1 MMRFALADLPV
12 PLQADLRPSG
22 VDVVCTGVSTDTR
35 SLQPG
40 DLFVALRGANFDG
53 HDFAEQAARAGASAL
68 LVDKAL
74 PLDVA
79 QLVVADTL
87 RAYCRLASWWRLQ
100 WSGLLI
106 AITGSAGKT
115 TVKELLA
122 ALCAGAGATLYSEAN
137 NNNRIGV
144 AQTLLRL
151 RPEHEYAVV
160 EIGASEPGEIAAS
173 ASLAKP
179 AMAIITNIAAAHL
192 QGFGS
197 LAGVAA
203 EKAQLLHYLDSNGSA
218 FLPLD
223 SEHYDYLRSE
233 AGGRRVLSFSLNDAR
248 ADAYASSAQC
258 SLEGSSCK
266 MHYRDQELE
275 LRTNLLGEHNLLNAL
290 VASFVACELGL
301 PTTLIQQRLRQVEH
315 VQQRMQLRVVAG
327 LKVVL
332 DCYNANPHSTR
343 AALDFLQQQSETN
356 KYAVL
361 GDMLE
366 LGDTADVEHQQLG
379 HDLARMNLSAV
390 YALGPLMNL
399 AIEQMHQAGAS
410 NARACATYSE
420 LQDLVRELLLAVEPE
435 TSIILIKASRSMRLE
450 RIWDFIYQQRE
461 TIG

>member
-1 MMRFALADLPV
+1 MRFALTDLPV
-12 PLQADLRPSG
+12 PLAADLHPSG
-22 VDVVCTGVSTDTR
+22 VNLVCTGVSTDTR
-35 SLQPG
+35 TLQPG

-53 HDFAEQAARAGASAL
+53 HDFAEPAMRAGASAL
-68 LVDKAL
+68 LVDKEQ

-79 QLVVADTL
+79 QLVVADSL

-122 ALCAGAGATLYSEAN
+122 ALCASATLYSEAN

-160 EIGASEPGEIAAS
+160 EIGASEPGEIAAG

-258 SLEGSSCK
+258 SLEGSSCR
-266 MHYRDQELE
+266 MHCREQELE

-290 VASFVACELGL
+290 LASFVASEVGL

-343 AALDFLQQQSETN
+343 AALDFLQQQNEVH

>member
-1 MMRFALADLPV
+1 MRFALTDLPV
-12 PLQADLRPSG
+12 PLAADLHPSG

-35 SLQPG
+35 TLQPG

-53 HDFAEQAARAGASAL
+53 HDFAETAMRAGASAL

-74 PLDVA
+74 RLDVA

-122 ALCAGAGATLYSEAN
+122 ALCAGATLYSEAN

-160 EIGASEPGEIAAS
+160 EIGASEPGEIAAG

-192 QGFGS
+192 LGFGS

-223 SEHYDYLRSE
+223 SEHYDYLRSQ

-248 ADAYASSAQC
+248 ADAYASSVQC
-258 SLEGSSCK
+258 SLEGSSCR
-266 MHYRDQELE
+266 MHYREQELE

-290 VASFVACELGL
+290 VASYVACEVGL
-301 PTTLIQQRLRQVEH
+301 PAALIRQRLRQVEH

-343 AALDFLQQQSETN
+343 AALDFLQQRSECA
-356 KYAVL
+356 KYLLL

-366 LGDTADVEHQQLG
+366 LGEQEIAEHVKLGRYLAD
-379 HDLARMNLSAV
+379 ANLSFV
-390 YALGPLMNL
+390 HGLGNL
-399 AIEQMHQAGAS
+399 AKVTVAEMLRLGCS
-410 NARACATYSE
+410 KACAYADYAAF
-420 LQDLVRELLLAVEPE
+420 QDGVRKWLP
-435 TSIILIKASRSMRLE
+435 TIKPQDSIVLIKASRSVGLE
-450 RIWDFIYQQRE
+450 RILDVMERQLQPVD
-461 TIG
+461 